1 LRRLC
6 PSTVDK
12 NASFQSGETARICR
26 EGLTQLRP
34 IDNFRVKRRK
44 FPDYREFGTMP
55 CVLLGDCTM
64 TGWDR
69 SPGPDNDYASAQ
81 PLDVW
86 RGTLVMVLIFFAA
99 GLIIGWLS

>member
-1 LRRLC
+1 
-6 PSTVDK
+6 
-12 NASFQSGETARICR
+12 
-26 EGLTQLRP
+26 
-34 IDNFRVKRRK
+34 
-44 FPDYREFGTMP
+44 
-55 CVLLGDCTM
+55 M

-86 RGTLVMVLIFFAA
+86 RGTFVMVLIFFAA